1 LNGVQMKSLLFLS
14 TLLTMGIASAH
25 IPVTES
31 ATIMDANL
39 DGSNFARNYRVKDDC
54 DGGLFK
60 TPNSSGLAMLKF
72 DTSYENEN
80 AGVKTKHAELSYNYL
95 RKHGGNKFEVKSG
108 KILLNKLR
116 KITDVKKIDGQAVQ
130 SNTRY
135 EVATVDVV
143 GDLANDGS
151 YPVTVN
157 ADGSIRIQ
165 GKDCNQ
171 RVTLTPTTDTVP

>member
-1 LNGVQMKSLLFLS
+1 MKSLLFLS
-14 TLLTMGIASAH
+14 TLLAMGIASAH

-39 DGSNFARNYRVKDDC
+39 DGSNFAGNYRVKDEC

-60 TPNSSGLAMLKF
+60 KPNSSGLAMVKF
-72 DTSYENEN
+72 DTSYENEV

-116 KITDVKKIDGQAVQ
+116 KITDVRKVDGQTVSAK
-130 SNTRY
+130 TRY
-135 EVATVDVV
+135 EAATVDVV
-143 GDLANDGS
+143 GDLANDGT
-151 YPVTVN
+151 YALTIN
-157 ADGSIRIQ
+157 DDGSLLIQ
-165 GKDCNQ
+165 GKDCDQ